1 MYQDRNDDRLRMQ
14 FPRICARE
22 GTPMAYVIHYLRVHP
37 VEPKFVLQEFLY
49 YSFFVRALNVF
60 KRVHGETDQQ
70 DYLVQEGWKSIWH
83 HWGTIESICAACNI
97 PPQDVVKRLQGEHGA
112 YAAQQDPFSRLRI
125 GDLAAYAKKAQPE
138 PHAEQA
144 PSEKP
149 SSDAEGLGQDDRKR
163 MNDISRLF
171 SI

>member
-1 MYQDRNDDRLRMQ
+1 MNQGGNDDRLKMQ
-14 FPRICARE
+14 FPRIRARE

-49 YSFFVRALNVF
+49 YSFFVRALNLF
-60 KRVHGETDQQ
+60 KCVNGEADQQ
-70 DYLVQEGWKSIWH
+70 DYIVQEGWKSIWH

-125 GDLAAYAKKAQPE
+125 GDLAAYAKKKQPGSN
-138 PHAEQA
+138 AESPPA
-144 PSEKP
+144 DTSP
-149 SSDAEGLGQDDRKR
+149 SDAAELGQNDRKR

-171 SI
+171 TT